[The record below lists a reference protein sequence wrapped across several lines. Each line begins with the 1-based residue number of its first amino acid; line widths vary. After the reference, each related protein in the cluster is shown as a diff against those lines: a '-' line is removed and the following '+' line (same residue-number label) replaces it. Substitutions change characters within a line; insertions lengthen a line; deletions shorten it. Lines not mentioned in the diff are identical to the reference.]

1 MNKLMENWR
10 KFINEGKF
18 TPYYIKFNPEGGV
31 TEDVVKEVT
40 TEILGIGEE
49 FKADSEGAMI
59 TATEK
64 GIKKLVDTFQ
74 KNKLQTSSIMKQDKK
89 TPVVAA

>member
-31 TEDVVKEVT
+31 TEEDIRPILTDLREAQEQLAHLNTLVSTLERRLSKVVRDV
-40 TEILGIGEE
+40 
-49 FKADSEGAMI
+49 
-59 TATEK
+59 
-64 GIKKLVDTFQ
+64 
-74 KNKLQTSSIMKQDKK
+74 
-89 TPVVAA
+89 

>member
-18 TPYYIKFNPEGGV
+18 TPYYILFNKEGGV
-31 TEDVVKEVT
+31 TEDTVKEIT
-40 TEILGIGEE
+40 TEILGIGGE
-49 FKADSEGAMI
+49 FKMDQKGAMI

-64 GIKKLVDTFQ
+64 GIKRLIDAFQ
-74 KNKLQTSSIMKQDKK
+74 KNKLQTSSILKQDKK
-89 TPVVAA
+89 TPVATA